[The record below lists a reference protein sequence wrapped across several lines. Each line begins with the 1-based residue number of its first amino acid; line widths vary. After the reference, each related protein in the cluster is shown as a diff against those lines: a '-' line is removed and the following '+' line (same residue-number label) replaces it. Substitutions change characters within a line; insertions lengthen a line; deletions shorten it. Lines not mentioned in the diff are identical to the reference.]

1 MVPGTAFRV
10 ARHRIHPGALARS
23 HSRAAAPRRY
33 AFGVAT
39 TVRLTQLSHG
49 AGCACKL
56 PAGALGEV
64 LAALPVAVR
73 PPELLVGNEW
83 LDDAAVWR
91 VSDDLAVVHTIDFF
105 TPIVDD
111 PRTFGRIAA
120 TNALSDVYAM
130 GGRPALA
137 LNVVAFPKTL
147 PMELLGEILAG
158 GAEAA
163 GAAGAVIAGG
173 HSIDDAEPKYG
184 MAVIGFVHPNRIWTN
199 TGGRI
204 GDVVA
209 FSKRIGTGIVATA
222 IKRGGADEE
231 VVAAAIES
239 MTTLNDRAA
248 AELAEVAPHAVTDV
262 TGFGLVGHARELAAG
277 AGLAV
282 RIRFGDVPLL
292 PGVRDL
298 AGHGVVPGGTRTNL
312 ELASSYARF
321 GDRLNEVDRLLACD
335 AQTSG
340 GLLAALPAAAAERL
354 GWPVIGE
361 LCDGPAGS
369 VLVD

>member
-1 MVPGTAFRV
+1 
-10 ARHRIHPGALARS
+10 
-23 HSRAAAPRRY
+23 
-33 AFGVAT
+33 VAT

-56 PAGALGEV
+56 PAGSLAEV
-64 LAALPVAVR
+64 LAALPVAAR
-73 PPELLVGNEW
+73 PAELLIGNES

-91 VSDDLAVVHTIDFF
+91 VSADLAIVHTIDFF

-111 PRTFGRIAA
+111 ARTFGRIAA
-120 TNALSDVYAM
+120 TNAMSDIYAM
-130 GGRPALA
+130 GGRPAFA

-158 GAEAA
+158 GAEVAA
-163 GAAGAVIAGG
+163 AAGAVVAGG
-173 HSIDDAEPKYG
+173 HSIDDPEPKYG
-184 MAVIGFVHPNRIWTN
+184 MAVVGFVQPDAIWTN
-199 TGGRI
+199 TGGQA
-204 GDVVA
+204 GDVLA
-209 FSKRIGTGIVATA
+209 FSKRIGTGIVSTA
-222 IKRGGADEE
+222 IKRGGAEE
-231 VVAAAIES
+231 RVVETAVES

-248 AELAEVAPHAVTDV
+248 ADLAVVAPHAVTDV

-277 AGLAV
+277 AGMAV
-282 RIRFGDVPLL
+282 RLRLADVPLL
-292 PGVRDL
+292 PGVREL
-298 AGHGVVPGGTRTNL
+298 AEQGVVPGGTRTNL
-312 ELASSYARF
+312 ELASAYTRF
-321 GDRLNEVDRLLACD
+321 GDDLDEVDRLLACD
-335 AQTSG
+335 AQTAG